1 MAPTNEEVVLLAAVP
16 TEMEAAVI
24 KSALADEGV
33 RVVYNGETI
42 AGFRAEAPAMVR
54 VLVARSDY
62 DRAQKLIA
70 TLSHEGADGEI
81 DWKNVD
87 VGMPEYDDE

>member
-1 MAPTNEEVVLLAAVP
+1 MAPTNEEVVLLTAVP
-16 TEMEAAVI
+16 TEMEASVI
-24 KSALADEGV
+24 QSTLAEAGV

-54 VLVARSDY
+54 VLVAKGDY
-62 DRAQKLIA
+62 DRARDLIA

-81 DWKNVD
+81 DWATVD
-87 VGMPEYDDE
+87 VGEPEDE